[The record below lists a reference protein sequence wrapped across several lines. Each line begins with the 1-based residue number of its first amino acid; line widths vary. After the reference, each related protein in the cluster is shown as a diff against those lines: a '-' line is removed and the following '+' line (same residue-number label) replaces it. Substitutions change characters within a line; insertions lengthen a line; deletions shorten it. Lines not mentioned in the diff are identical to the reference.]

1 MPSPSLLE
9 KIDPDRY
16 PNMTMTFVAILGYL
30 CEETW
35 TQPVILS
42 IEIVDDVVLAMSEGQ
57 MLPNFLG
64 EVSDLR
70 AHLRRLGMA
79 AGFTPAEWTEYQA
92 LTEERLHLTL

>member
-1 MPSPSLLE
+1 MPSASLLE

-57 MLPNFLG
+57 WLPNFLG

-70 AHLRRLGMA
+70 ANLRRLGMA

-92 LTEERLHLTL
+92 MTEEWLHLTL

>member
-1 MPSPSLLE
+1 MPSTRLLA
-9 KIDPDRY
+9 KLDPDRY

-57 MLPNFLG
+57 WLPNFLG

-70 AHLRRLGMA
+70 ANLRRLGMA
-79 AGFTPAEWTEYQA
+79 TGFTPAEWTEYQA
-92 LTEERLHLTL
+92 LTEERLHLVL

>member
-1 MPSPSLLE
+1 MPSASLLE

-16 PNMTMTFVAILGYL
+16 PNMSLTFVAILGYL

-57 MLPNFLG
+57 WLPNFLG

-70 AHLRRLGMA
+70 AHWRRLGMA
-79 AGFTPAEWTEYQA
+79 AGLTPEEWAEYQS